1 MGQFRRLVSGR
12 YTGVVRVCKAFFSHA
27 WLIQP
32 TYLDG
37 ALQSMLLFSLS
48 IGSTTPYYN
57 LVISKIKKI
66 FGNVD
71 DQVICIIADII
82 YRGEQL
88 YKAQQSLY
96 IISCIILSFLGWDW
110 LLT

>member
-1 MGQFRRLVSGR
+1 
-12 YTGVVRVCKAFFSHA
+12 
-27 WLIQP
+27 
-32 TYLDG
+32 
-37 ALQSMLLFSLS
+37 MLLFSLS

-110 LLT
+110 LLTWTFCIAMKCLLSQISSAPNKFLISQN